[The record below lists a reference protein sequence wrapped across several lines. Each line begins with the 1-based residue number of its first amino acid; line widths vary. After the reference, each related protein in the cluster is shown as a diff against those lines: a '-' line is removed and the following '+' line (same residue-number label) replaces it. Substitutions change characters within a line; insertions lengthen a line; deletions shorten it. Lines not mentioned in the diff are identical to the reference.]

1 MEKDSARWHLYSS
14 GVSFRSVLS
23 GFSANQPTA
32 RPSVVSPGVNAKR
45 VLSEFRDIYDSR
57 YRYGK
62 QPVDVPHLS
71 VRLLDDDLPA
81 AVLTAHQRLELSD
94 DRRVLHPIR
103 QNLPPMLQ
111 IKDGLDPIQQNL
123 SPHGL
128 IGPRTKR
135 KCFRI
140 AIPAL
145 DASLRLLPHKVLR
158 KDLPWCSIPV
168 CKQDQTIRFFLS
180 PVLFPV
186 LRLLFQEIPLVSEG
200 SLLLCV
206 QRAELPKAVYLL
218 WNLPAVSDMAV
229 QAELAGLLNDR
240 FPDLSV
246 SKPAGTRHPVRQPGD
261 HALFRALMNPLCQIF
276 RWWCLL
282 SD

>member
-1 MEKDSARWHLYSS
+1 MLRNSVTSLLFQWSWKGRTRWHLSSS

-23 GFSANQPTA
+23 GFSADQPTA

-62 QPVDVPHLS
+62 PPVDVPHLS

-94 DRRVLHPIR
+94 DRRALHPIR
-103 QNLPPMLQ
+103 Q
-111 IKDGLDPIQQNL
+111 DL

-145 DASLRLLPHKVLR
+145 DASLRLLPHKALR

-168 CKQDQTIRFFLS
+168 CKQDQKIRLFLS

-186 LRLLFQEIPLVSEG
+186 LRLLFQEIPLVSKG

-206 QRAELPKAVYLL
+206 QKAELPKAVYLL